1 MESEN
6 DPIVKSNLCVQISG
20 TQLAAEKAREA
31 ADYAKKALEFNPDNG
46 SAYICLAQAYVTG
59 SSACADFE
67 KQTVFW
73 LAYDLAAKARGL
85 FEGNEAQQEVATTL
99 MNTYRNYFP
108 QQSDCFFRGLTEQG
122 APYTVK
128 CGWVAGATTVKYK

>member
-1 MESEN
+1 M
-6 DPIVKSNLCVQISG
+6 KCC
-20 TQLAAEKAREA
+20 QLWLLRV
-31 ADYAKKALEFNPDNG
+31 LQTMWTC
-46 SAYICLAQAYVTG
+46 SATKD
-59 SSACADFE
+59 SSQWR

-73 LAYDLAAKARGL
+73 LAYDLAAKARNL

-108 QQSDCFFRGLTEQG
+108 AQSDCFFRGLTEQG

-128 CGWVAGATTVKYK
+128 CGWVSGATTVKYK